1 MSRKHPIDDQ
11 FRKKLNQHEVQPDP
25 KIWENI
31 SGAIQKKSKPNG
43 MLWTGAIISLA
54 LVAVAA
60 WYFADPLFADRSL
73 AEKESRS
80 VISEEAGESFPS
92 EMSSAYTDPSEINQE
107 NASSLNESHLKNNQD
122 ESNYPSAHLMAT
134 ESASV
139 QVESSSIKAE
149 AQQEKA
155 EPQTS
160 RNEQA
165 SNNTQG
171 NKFSKEATNTTP
183 EVAQSPQSNNL
194 MQPFLTEQMN
204 HDETLSSAPEF
215 GTMASEEKSLSS
227 DKLIQRS
234 NQKSALL
241 GSYGDR
247 SILARAWATD
257 ELEAVNDQTAG
268 FRAFQVSRFKRIE
281 QSQKSLLDKID
292 ICALTNPKT
301 NECPTFGT
309 LRKRYQID
317 LYATTGLLLQS
328 LGTNEPA
335 GSEWTT
341 HLQERRASE
350 SGAWSIGM
358 GVRLGTQFS
367 NGVALRGGI
376 QISRGQ
382 VRLDYNDETQRR
394 EVINVSVDTIVDGQ
408 GNTVVIWDTLSR
420 QVTGIIP
427 RTEFN
432 DFTQVDIPLTV
443 GYTFLGR
450 DYDVELNGG
459 IMLNAMFR
467 RSGRIFGPGEAD
479 FVSIDS
485 DAPDALNA
493 YKSKLGLSFI
503 ISAAL
508 NYHLTDQY
516 SVFIEPQLRYYNEA
530 VSPDNYFLQEQWFN
544 INMQLGAR
552 YSF

>member
-1 MSRKHPIDDQ
+1 
-11 FRKKLNQHEVQPDP
+11 
-25 KIWENI
+25 
-31 SGAIQKKSKPNG
+31 
-43 MLWTGAIISLA
+43 
-54 LVAVAA
+54 
-60 WYFADPLFADRSL
+60 
-73 AEKESRS
+73 
-80 VISEEAGESFPS
+80 
-92 EMSSAYTDPSEINQE
+92 
-107 NASSLNESHLKNNQD
+107 
-122 ESNYPSAHLMAT
+122 
-134 ESASV
+134 
-139 QVESSSIKAE
+139 
-149 AQQEKA
+149 
-155 EPQTS
+155 
-160 RNEQA
+160 
-165 SNNTQG
+165 
-171 NKFSKEATNTTP
+171 
-183 EVAQSPQSNNL
+183 
-194 MQPFLTEQMN
+194 
-204 HDETLSSAPEF
+204 
-215 GTMASEEKSLSS
+215 
-227 DKLIQRS
+227 
-234 NQKSALL
+234 
-241 GSYGDR
+241 
-247 SILARAWATD
+247 
-257 ELEAVNDQTAG
+257 
-268 FRAFQVSRFKRIE
+268 
-281 QSQKSLLDKID
+281 
-292 ICALTNPKT
+292 
-301 NECPTFGT
+301 
-309 LRKRYQID
+309 
-317 LYATTGLLLQS
+317 
-328 LGTNEPA
+328 
-335 GSEWTT
+335 
-341 HLQERRASE
+341 
-350 SGAWSIGM
+350 
-358 GVRLGTQFS
+358 
-367 NGVALRGGI
+367 LRGGV